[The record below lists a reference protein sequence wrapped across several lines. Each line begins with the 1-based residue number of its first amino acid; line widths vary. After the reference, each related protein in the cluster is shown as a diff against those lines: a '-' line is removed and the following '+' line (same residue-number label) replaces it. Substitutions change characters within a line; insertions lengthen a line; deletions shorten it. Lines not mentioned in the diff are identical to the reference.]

1 MTKYTKE
8 IIMKTAIITDST
20 ATLSEE
26 LTSHPAVFQV
36 YPSLEFEDG
45 ETFTDKPDSISP
57 KEFYRKLTEV
67 DTLPTT
73 AQPSPAQFI
82 DILDTIVA
90 QEYDHVIFIHLSEKF
105 SGTLETARMIARDYD
120 GQLTTYFVDSK
131 GVSLVMRNM
140 IEQTLRL
147 LDERSDIESIIDD
160 LNWLAEQS
168 TIYLVVE
175 DLDNLVKGGR
185 LGHASAFIGNLMQ
198 IKPLLKIGA
207 DGSVEMF
214 EKIRTKRRVYKR
226 FVHLIEEKMDTFD
239 NKAQLYFAHGDAQE
253 DIMEVINLLK
263 EKHPQQAYTMDIL
276 TPIIGVHGGK
286 GTIGMAVVPTIP
298 S

>member
-1 MTKYTKE
+1 
-8 IIMKTAIITDST
+8 MKTAIITDST
-20 ATLSEE
+20 ATLSEKLKE
-26 LTSHPAVFQV
+26 HPAVFQV
-36 YPSLEFEDG
+36 FPSLEFEDG
-45 ETFTDKPDSISP
+45 ETFTDQPDSISP

-90 QEYDHVIFIHLSEKF
+90 QGYDHVIFIHLSQKF
-105 SGTLETARMIARDYD
+105 SDTLDTARMIAHDYND
-120 GQLTTYFVDSK
+120 RLKSYFINSK

-147 LDERSDIESIIDD
+147 LDEREDIESIIDD

-168 TIYLVVE
+168 TIYLMVE

-198 IKPLLKIGA
+198 IKLLLKIGA

-226 FVHLIEEKMDTFD
+226 FIELIEEEMDNFD
-239 NKAQLYFAHGDAQE
+239 NNAQLYFAHGDAHD
-253 DIMEVINLLK
+253 DIMTVIELLK
-263 EKHPQQAYTMDIL
+263 KKYPEQSYTLDTL

-298 S
+298 A

>member
-1 MTKYTKE
+1 M
-8 IIMKTAIITDST
+8 
-20 ATLSEE
+20 
-26 LTSHPAVFQV
+26 
-36 YPSLEFEDG
+36 
-45 ETFTDKPDSISP
+45 
-57 KEFYRKLTEV
+57 TEV

-90 QEYDHVIFIHLSEKF
+90 QGYDHVIFIHLSQKF
-105 SGTLETARMIARDYD
+105 SGTLDTARMIAHDYND
-120 GQLTTYFVDSK
+120 RLKSYFINSK

-147 LDERSDIESIIDD
+147 LDERDDIESIIDD

-168 TIYLVVE
+168 TIYLMVE

-226 FVHLIEEKMDTFD
+226 FIELIEEKMDNFD
-239 NKAQLYFAHGDAQE
+239 NNAQLYFAHGDAHD
-253 DIMEVINLLK
+253 DIMTVIELLK
-263 EKHPQQAYTMDIL
+263 KKYPEQTYTLDTL

-298 S
+298 A

>member
-1 MTKYTKE
+1 
-8 IIMKTAIITDST
+8 MKTAIITDST
-20 ATLSEE
+20 ATLSEKLKE
-26 LTSHPAVFQV
+26 HPAVFQV
-36 YPSLEFEDG
+36 FPSLEFEDG
-45 ETFTDKPDSISP
+45 ETFTDQPDSISP

-67 DTLPTT
+67 DSLPTT

-90 QEYDHVIFIHLSEKF
+90 QGYDHVIFIHLSQKF
-105 SGTLETARMIARDYD
+105 SGTLDTARMIAHDYND
-120 GQLTTYFVDSK
+120 RLKSYFINSK

-147 LDERSDIESIIDD
+147 LDEREDIESIIDD

-168 TIYLVVE
+168 TIYLMVE

-226 FVHLIEEKMDTFD
+226 FIELIEEEMDTFD
-239 NKAQLYFAHGDAQE
+239 NNAQLYFAHGDAHD
-253 DIMEVINLLK
+253 DIMTVIELLK
-263 EKHPQQAYTMDIL
+263 KKYPEQSYTLDTL

-298 S
+298 A

>member
-1 MTKYTKE
+1 
-8 IIMKTAIITDST
+8 MKTAIITDST
-20 ATLSEE
+20 ATLSEKLKE
-26 LTSHPAVFQV
+26 HPAVFQV
-36 YPSLEFEDG
+36 FPSLEFEDG
-45 ETFTDKPDSISP
+45 ETFTDQPDSISP

-90 QEYDHVIFIHLSEKF
+90 QGYDHVIFIHLSQKF
-105 SGTLETARMIARDYD
+105 SGTLDTAQMIAHDYND
-120 GQLTTYFVDSK
+120 RLKSYFINSK

-147 LDERSDIESIIDD
+147 LDERDDIESIIDD

-168 TIYLVVE
+168 TIYLMVE

-214 EKIRTKRRVYKR
+214 EKIRTKRRVYKH
-226 FVHLIEEKMDTFD
+226 FIELIEEEMDNFD
-239 NKAQLYFAHGDAQE
+239 NNAQLYFAHGDAHD
-253 DIMEVINLLK
+253 DIMTVIELLK
-263 EKHPQQAYTMDIL
+263 KKYPEQTYILDTL

-298 S
+298 A

>member
-1 MTKYTKE
+1 
-8 IIMKTAIITDST
+8 MKTAIITDST
-20 ATLSEE
+20 ATLSKKLKE
-26 LTSHPAVFQV
+26 HPAVFEV
-36 YPSLEFEDG
+36 FPSLEFEDG
-45 ETFTDKPDSISP
+45 ETFTDQPDSISP

-90 QEYDHVIFIHLSEKF
+90 QGYDHVIFIHLSQKF
-105 SGTLETARMIARDYD
+105 SGTLDTARMIAHDYND
-120 GQLTTYFVDSK
+120 RLKSYFINSK

-147 LDERSDIESIIDD
+147 LDEREDIESIIDD

-168 TIYLVVE
+168 TIYLMVE

-226 FVHLIEEKMDTFD
+226 FIELIEEEMDNFD
-239 NKAQLYFAHGDAQE
+239 NNAQLYFVHGDAHD
-253 DIMEVINLLK
+253 DIMTVIELSK
-263 EKHPQQAYTMDIL
+263 KKYPEQSYTLDTL

-298 S
+298 A

>member
-1 MTKYTKE
+1 
-8 IIMKTAIITDST
+8 MKTAIITDST
-20 ATLSEE
+20 ATLSEKLKE
-26 LTSHPAVFQV
+26 HPAVFQV
-36 YPSLEFEDG
+36 FPSLEFEDG
-45 ETFTDKPDSISP
+45 ETFTDQPDSISP

-90 QEYDHVIFIHLSEKF
+90 QGYDHVIFIHLSQKF
-105 SGTLETARMIARDYD
+105 SGTLDTARMIAHDYND
-120 GQLTTYFVDSK
+120 RLKSYFINSK

-147 LDERSDIESIIDD
+147 LDEREDIESIIDD

-168 TIYLVVE
+168 TIYLMVE

-226 FVHLIEEKMDTFD
+226 FIELIEEEMDHFD
-239 NKAQLYFAHGDAQE
+239 NNAQLYFAHGDAHD
-253 DIMEVINLLK
+253 DIMTVIELLK
-263 EKHPQQAYTMDIL
+263 KKYPEQSYTLDTL

-298 S
+298 G